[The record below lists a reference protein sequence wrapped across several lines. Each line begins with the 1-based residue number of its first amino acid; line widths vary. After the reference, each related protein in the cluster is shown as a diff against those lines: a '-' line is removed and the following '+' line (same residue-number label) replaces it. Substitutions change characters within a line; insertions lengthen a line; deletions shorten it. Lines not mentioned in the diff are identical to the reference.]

1 VGDLILVGGR
11 VVTPEGVVEEDVH
24 VRDGRILAVGRSGD
38 PLRIAA
44 RPSPP
49 ATATAQA
56 TATGPDV
63 VELGGR
69 WVLPGFVDVHVHGGG
84 GAQCNTTDPADV
96 QTVAAFHA
104 QHGTTA
110 LLATTVA
117 APIDDL
123 LASLQAIRAAQ
134 AAPQRAAATVL
145 GAHLEGPFL
154 SLARPG
160 AMEPGHFL
168 APDLAVLHRLLEHG
182 GVRSTTLAPESPGA
196 LALVEHATRAGV
208 LVSMGH
214 TDATDAQARAA
225 VAAGARATTHLFN
238 AMRPLRHRDPGIL
251 GASLDLDAV
260 TCELICDGLHVDPVA
275 VRLAVRLKGPHRL
288 MLVTD
293 AMEAAGLADGIYL
306 LGDREVAVD
315 GGRVTLP
322 GQDTIAASTLTMD
335 RALANVVAFC
345 GVSVPDA
352 ARMASTTAAELLG
365 ITDRKGIVAAG
376 RDADLVVLDPDLS
389 LRGVLVRGEWA
400 RRDL

>member
-1 VGDLILVGGR
+1 MGDLILTGAR
-11 VVTPEGVVEEDVH
+11 VVTPEGVVDDDVH
-24 VRDGRILAVGRSGD
+24 VRDGRIHAIGAGAGAGA
-38 PLRIAA
+38 PAA
-44 RPSPP
+44 DRV
-49 ATATAQA
+49 
-56 TATGPDV
+56 D
-63 VELGGR
+63 LGGR
-69 WVLPGFVDVHVHGGG
+69 WLLPGFVDAHVHGGG
-84 GAQCNTTDPADV
+84 GAQCNTADPADV
-96 QTVAAFHA
+96 HTVAAFHA
-104 QHGTTA
+104 RHGTTA

-123 LASLQAIRAAQ
+123 LTSLRAIRT
-134 AAPQRAAATVL
+134 AAADPRPGAAEVL

-154 SLARPG
+154 SLGRPG
-160 AMEPGHFL
+160 AMEPEHFL
-168 APDLAVLHRLLEHG
+168 APDPGVLARLLEHG
-182 GVRSTTLAPESPGA
+182 GVRSMTLAPESPGA
-196 LALVEHATRAGV
+196 LALIEQATRAGV

-275 VRLAVRLKGPHRL
+275 VRLAVRLKGPDRL

-293 AMEAAGLADGIYL
+293 AMEAAGLPDGSYR
-306 LGDREVAVD
+306 LGARDVTVT

-322 GQDTIAASTLTMD
+322 GQSTIAASTLTMD

-352 ARMASTTAAELLG
+352 ARMASTTAAQLLG
-365 ITDRKGIVAAG
+365 ITDRKGVIAPG

-389 LRGVLVRGEWA
+389 LRGVLVRGEPT
-400 RRDL
+400 RGDRGFIL

>member
-1 VGDLILVGGR
+1 MGDVADRLVLRNGR
-11 VVTPEGVVEEDVH
+11 VVTPVGVVREDVH
-24 VRDGRILAVGRSGD
+24 VRGGQILAVGSR
-38 PLRIAA
+38 AA
-44 RPSPP
+44 D
-49 ATATAQA
+49 AEGAA
-56 TATGPDV
+56 V
-63 VELGGR
+63 VDLAGR
-69 WVLPGFVDVHVHGGG
+69 WLLPGFIDVHVHGGG
-84 GAQCNTTDPADV
+84 GAQCNTADPADV

-117 APIDDL
+117 APVDDL
-123 LASLQAIRAAQ
+123 LVSLEAIRAATADPGEH
-134 AAPQRAAATVL
+134 AAEVL

-154 SLARPG
+154 GLGRPG
-160 AMEPGHFL
+160 AMEPEHFL
-168 APDLAVLHRLLEHG
+168 APDPAVMSRLIEAG
-182 GVRSTTLAPESPGA
+182 GVRSTTLAPEPAGA
-196 LALVEHATRAGV
+196 LEIIELATAAGV

-225 VAAGARATTHLFN
+225 VRAGARATTHLFN

-275 VRLAVRLKGPHRL
+275 VRIAVRLKGPDRL

-293 AMEAAGLADGIYL
+293 AMEAAGLPDGTYR
-306 LGDREVAVD
+306 LGDRDVTVT

-322 GQDTIAASTLTMD
+322 GQQTIAASTLTMD

-365 ITDRKGIVAAG
+365 ITDRKGVIAAG
-376 RDADLVVLDPDLS
+376 RDADLVILDPDLA
-389 LRGVLVRGEWA
+389 LRGVLTRGGWA
-400 RRDL
+400 RRDPGLHLVK

>member
-1 VGDLILVGGR
+1 MGDLILTGAR
-11 VVTPEGVVEEDVH
+11 VVTPEGVVDDDVH
-24 VRDGRILAVGRSGD
+24 VRDGRIHAIGAGAGA
-38 PLRIAA
+38 PAA
-44 RPSPP
+44 DRV
-49 ATATAQA
+49 
-56 TATGPDV
+56 D
-63 VELGGR
+63 LGGR
-69 WVLPGFVDVHVHGGG
+69 WLLPGFVDAHVHGGG
-84 GAQCNTTDPADV
+84 GAQCNTADPADV
-96 QTVAAFHA
+96 HTVAAFHA
-104 QHGTTA
+104 RHGTTA

-123 LASLQAIRAAQ
+123 LTSLRAIRT
-134 AAPQRAAATVL
+134 AAADPRPGAAEVL

-154 SLARPG
+154 SLGRPG
-160 AMEPGHFL
+160 AMEPEHFL
-168 APDLAVLHRLLEHG
+168 APDPGVLARLLEHG
-182 GVRSTTLAPESPGA
+182 GVRSMTLAPESPGA
-196 LALVEHATRAGV
+196 LALIEQATRAGV

-275 VRLAVRLKGPHRL
+275 VRLAVRLKGPDRL

-293 AMEAAGLADGIYL
+293 AMEAAGLPDGPYR
-306 LGDREVAVD
+306 LGARDVTVT

-322 GQDTIAASTLTMD
+322 GQSTIAASTLTMD

-352 ARMASTTAAELLG
+352 ARMASTTGAQLLG
-365 ITDRKGIVAAG
+365 ITDRKGVIAPG

-389 LRGVLVRGEWA
+389 LRGVLVRGEPT
-400 RRDL
+400 RGDRGFIL